1 MKLGI
6 VYGAILWAIM
16 ILLSCTFVVSDG
28 DVEINNADK
37 TGIITEVKSD
47 LPRDN

>member
-1 MKLGI
+1 MKFIIYSLALF
-6 VYGAILWAIM
+6 YAIA
-16 ILLSCTFVVSDG
+16 CTMVVTDG